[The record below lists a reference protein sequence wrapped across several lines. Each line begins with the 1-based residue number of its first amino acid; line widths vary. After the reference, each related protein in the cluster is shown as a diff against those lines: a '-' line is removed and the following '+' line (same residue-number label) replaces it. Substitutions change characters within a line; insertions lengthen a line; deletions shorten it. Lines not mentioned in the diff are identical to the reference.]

1 MSKTANRIEAPAKHL
16 DADAAAIASA
26 GVCSAADRTDGP
38 LARAFSAFAR
48 VSASL
53 ERAGAVDDLLRLVV
67 CEVRDLVGVER
78 GSVVLRDEKAGL
90 FRGCVGQGGDEN
102 IDAYVKRSLA
112 GMPGDGMT
120 LELLRTK
127 RPVIIANARTDPR
140 IIRSTVRFWRIHSIM
155 AVPMV
160 FDDEVIGVIYVDD
173 DDRPHVFTPGDAEI
187 ATAFARLAAV
197 ALTHAQSRIELRSQL
212 DAAKRQL
219 AALRRSA
226 AVEERLG
233 ELVLAGSGLGV
244 LVETLAQVLGKPC
257 AVYGADHTRLATAGP
272 PDTEDGMLPRLLEP
286 PYVEHPEVRR
296 ALEAGGEERA
306 FIVAPLPDAGVMHRH
321 LVAPISGDN
330 ELWGRLVVMECRT
343 RFVGSD
349 MLTLRRAARLVALH
363 MRTEQSA
370 IEADWNAGASLAAE
384 LLGGCTDNP
393 MVERRAERLGVKLEA
408 PHAVVLVG
416 SRGDGGAE
424 VSDFRAVLA
433 AFRELSPHLSVYATT
448 SVDGVAALVEVPKG
462 IDELTF
468 MESAKE
474 LLSEVCERLG
484 GANRIAAAISAAR
497 SDARSY
503 ADAYAE
509 ARQVLDCIRRFGS
522 ERGPAALSAADLG
535 TGRVFLATS
544 DAEAVRMFAESTFG
558 DLVRDPSKKDLLG
571 TLGCFFDSMGSIR
584 RCAVRLGVHE
594 NTIRYRLARI
604 EELTG
609 LGVTHDPDAALGAR
623 LSLLVLML
631 QGRLVA
637 EDFRSQS
644 VPLGDGPQESLKLAD
659 AFVG

>member
-1 MSKTANRIEAPAKHL
+1 
-16 DADAAAIASA
+16 
-26 GVCSAADRTDGP
+26 
-38 LARAFSAFAR
+38 
-48 VSASL
+48 
-53 ERAGAVDDLLRLVV
+53 
-67 CEVRDLVGVER
+67 
-78 GSVVLRDEKAGL
+78 
-90 FRGCVGQGGDEN
+90 
-102 IDAYVKRSLA
+102 
-112 GMPGDGMT
+112 
-120 LELLRTK
+120 
-127 RPVIIANARTDPR
+127 
-140 IIRSTVRFWRIHSIM
+140 
-155 AVPMV
+155 
-160 FDDEVIGVIYVDD
+160 
-173 DDRPHVFTPGDAEI
+173 
-187 ATAFARLAAV
+187 
-197 ALTHAQSRIELRSQL
+197 
-212 DAAKRQL
+212 
-219 AALRRSA
+219 
-226 AVEERLG
+226 
-233 ELVLAGSGLGV
+233 
-244 LVETLAQVLGKPC
+244 
-257 AVYGADHTRLATAGP
+257 
-272 PDTEDGMLPRLLEP
+272 
-286 PYVEHPEVRR
+286 
-296 ALEAGGEERA
+296 
-306 FIVAPLPDAGVMHRH
+306 
-321 LVAPISGDN
+321 
-330 ELWGRLVVMECRT
+330 
-343 RFVGSD
+343 
-349 MLTLRRAARLVALH
+349 
-363 MRTEQSA
+363 
-370 IEADWNAGASLAAE
+370 
-384 LLGGCTDNP
+384 
-393 MVERRAERLGVKLEA
+393 VKLEA